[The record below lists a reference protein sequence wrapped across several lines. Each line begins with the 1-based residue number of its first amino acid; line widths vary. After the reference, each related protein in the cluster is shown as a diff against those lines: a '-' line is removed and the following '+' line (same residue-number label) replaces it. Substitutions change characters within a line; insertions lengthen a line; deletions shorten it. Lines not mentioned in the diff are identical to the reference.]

1 MATSTFAINAKRHH
15 DHATSPSH
23 ERPEPSSASGIKPL
37 SRSTSYSF
45 NTNAGQ
51 PRAKNRSNPASPIDS
66 PANTRYNFED
76 AHVWGHSMK
85 GKIQTRPRGES
96 DLGKPSPLRPV
107 TNGFAAFAS
116 APGSPITTG
125 KTRWVETSMAY
136 IPTML
141 TASLSRLPDPSSTT
155 SEIINGILVP
165 LPFLLAAIAFPT
177 HGPAGFESGVASSS
191 TAQHPYDTTTL
202 ENERKEETPSK
213 STFYDLFQHTC
224 TLSAAV
230 LLLVGILAR
239 IQTSNQN
246 LDRRKKNEG
255 GSSFTHSLMQFGTWR
270 AIVARMLSIALPY
283 YASLQLGGLRTA
295 MNLGLVILSGLTS
308 AVQSNQIS
316 KGYGGIVGAIRSQK
330 FTCASVLLFAC
341 SDLSGMTSSADM
353 RSLASGYLALVLSA
367 LAFPISLP
375 ILSERPNILARTA
388 SNPKGYSISTPPP
401 TPRLDSN
408 GTTTTGSSIFASRA
422 EANSTLVAGVGLG
435 LYSIALQ
442 SLSSRSVLSSKTL
455 LFSALSLASGVCMI
469 CFVRPIASQAKG
481 QPALSTAIILTS
493 VFGVF
498 QFYGME
504 MSPYAY
510 WTFGAFGW
518 FAILLDGTERF
529 GSKVVQHKEHDH
541 KPAHSSLFTMFLLK
555 FCSPGSVM
563 DTILRER
570 DSRRI
575 AYFGCL
581 NLAFM
586 VVQLFYGFAT
596 GSLGL
601 LTDSI
606 HMLFDCLGLAVGLA
620 AAVMS
625 KWPPSTSF
633 PYGYGK
639 INTLSGFA
647 NGIFLILVSIE
658 IIFDAVHRLN
668 EGHELRRL
676 NELLLVSTLGFLV
689 NIVGLAAFGHAH
701 HGHDHGHSHAEHT
714 LQSHDHSHEKH
725 SHDHSHEKHSH
736 EKHSHDHHSHGHHDH
751 DHHSHEKHSH
761 DHHSY
766 GHHDHDHHSHEHHD
780 HDHKSNHSHKH
791 KHDHDHSVCEDDPLA
806 GLGLH
811 SSLLP
816 SLPSTPFS
824 MPKTPL
830 PSSPPAAKVAHAHA
844 HSHENENMTGIF
856 LHIMADALG
865 SVAVIISTI
874 LAKRDGWS
882 GWDPIASCIIAI
894 MIFISAIP
902 LVKTSGMKLLLA
914 LPTEVEWASRDALQ
928 GISEL
933 RGVLGYSGV
942 RLWLQDKVAE
952 AQAHGHD
959 HDHGHDHGH
968 SHSHGEEQGQ
978 KVLGVMHVIAMRGAD
993 LEDVRERVVMYLSGR
1008 NMDIVVHVER
1018 EGD

>member
-1 MATSTFAINAKRHH
+1 MST
-15 DHATSPSH
+15 
-23 ERPEPSSASGIKPL
+23 
-37 SRSTSYSF
+37 
-45 NTNAGQ
+45 
-51 PRAKNRSNPASPIDS
+51 
-66 PANTRYNFED
+66 
-76 AHVWGHSMK
+76 V
-85 GKIQTRPRGES
+85 
-96 DLGKPSPLRPV
+96 
-107 TNGFAAFAS
+107 
-116 APGSPITTG
+116 
-125 KTRWVETSMAY
+125 
-136 IPTML
+136 ML
-141 TASLSRLPDPSSTT
+141 TRSLSSLLNPSSTT
-155 SEIINGILVP
+155 GQIINGILIP
-165 LPFLLAAIAFPT
+165 LPFLLSAIAFPK
-177 HGPAGFESGVASSS
+177 HASSASGVGGPSKAG
-191 TAQHPYDTTTL
+191 HPYDTTTL
-202 ENERKEETPSK
+202 ESEEKEDVPSAG
-213 STFYDLFQHTC
+213 SFYEPLIQTC
-224 TLSAAV
+224 TLTAAA

-255 GSSFTHSLMQFGTWR
+255 SSSFAKSLIQSATIR
-270 AIVARMLSIALPY
+270 AIVVRILSLALPY
-283 YASLQLGGLRTA
+283 YASMQLGGLRA
-295 MNLGLVILSGLTS
+295 GLILLLVILSGLTS
-308 AVQSNQIS
+308 VAQSNQVS
-316 KGYGGIVGAIRSQK
+316 KGYAGLFGAMWSRK
-330 FTCASVLLFAC
+330 FTCAAVLGFAC
-341 SDLSGMTSSADM
+341 SDLFGMTSSTGV
-353 RSLASGYLALVLSA
+353 RSLASGYLALALSA
-367 LAFPISLP
+367 LVFPIPLP
-375 ILSERPNILARTA
+375 AFSERPNVLARSI

-401 TPRLDSN
+401 TPRLN
-408 GTTTTGSSIFASRA
+408 GSGTAAAGSSLFASRA
-422 EANSTLVAGVGLG
+422 EANITLAAGVGLG
-435 LYSIALQ
+435 VFSIVLQ
-442 SLSSRSVLSSKTL
+442 GLFSRPALSSKTL
-455 LFSALSLASGVCMI
+455 LFCALSLASAMSMLFFI
-469 CFVRPIASQAKG
+469 RPISSQAKG
-481 QPALSTAIILTS
+481 QPALSTALTLIS
-493 VFGVF
+493 IFGVL
-498 QFYGME
+498 QLYGME

-510 WTFGAFGW
+510 WTFGALGW
-518 FAILLDGTERF
+518 FAALLDGTERF
-529 GSKVVQHKEHDH
+529 GSKAVQHKEHDH
-541 KPAHSSLFTMFLLK
+541 KPTRSSLFTTFLLK
-555 FCSPGSVM
+555 FCFPGSVM

-586 VVQLFYGFAT
+586 MVQIFYGFAT

-701 HGHDHGHSHAEHT
+701 HGHDHDHGHSHAGHSHGSHLHADHT
-714 LQSHDHSHEKH
+714 PHSHHSHDHSHEKH
-725 SHDHSHEKHSH
+725 SHDH
-736 EKHSHDHHSHGHHDH
+736 HDHEHHDH
-751 DHHSHEKHSH
+751 EHK
-761 DHHSY
+761 
-766 GHHDHDHHSHEHHD
+766 HHD
-780 HDHKSNHSHKH
+780 HDHKHDHSHNHS
-791 KHDHDHSVCEDDPLA
+791 HDHSVCEGHDQLA
-806 GLGLH
+806 GLGLQ
-811 SSLLP
+811 SPLLP
-816 SLPSTPFS
+816 SLPPTPFS

-830 PSSPPAAKVAHAHA
+830 PSSPPAAKVAHAH
-844 HSHENENMTGIF
+844 SHDNENMTGIF

-882 GWDPIASCIIAI
+882 GWDPIASCIIAV

-952 AQAHGHD
+952 VQAHGHD
-959 HDHGHDHGH
+959 HGHDHSH

-978 KVLGVMHVIAMRGAD
+978 KVLGVMHVIATYGAD
-993 LEDVRERVVMYLSGR
+993 LEDVRERVVMYLLGR
-1008 NMDIVVHVER
+1008 GMDIVVHVER
-1018 EGD
+1018 EGDIRCWCGGGVRSNGSVGG